1 MPNTTEP
8 TRLAAALRVAYMR
21 RAYERRN
28 SPLPGR
34 YYRLRITPDMVGMSI
49 AGAINLL
56 DRRERHR
63 KPRYIPRRRN
73 GPGADTQLNT

>member
-1 MPNTTEP
+1 MTDTTES

-28 SPLPGR
+28 SNVPGR
-34 YYRLRITPDMVGMSI
+34 YHRLRITPDMVGMSI
-49 AGAINLL
+49 ASVLNLL

-63 KPRYIPRRRN
+63 KPRYIPRHRN

>member
-28 SPLPGR
+28 SPLLGR

-49 AGAINLL
+49 ASVINLL

-63 KPRYIPRRRN
+63 TPRHIPRHRN

>member
-1 MPNTTEP
+1 MTNTTEP

-21 RAYERRN
+21 RAYERRK

-34 YYRLRITPDMVGMSI
+34 YHRLRITPDMVGMSL
-49 AGAINLL
+49 ASVLNLL

-63 KPRYIPRRRN
+63 KPRYIPRPIQ
-73 GPGADTQLNT
+73 GTT

>member
-1 MPNTTEP
+1 MTNNP
-8 TRLAAALRVAYMR
+8 RSAAALRVAYMR

-34 YYRLRITPDMVGMSI
+34 YHRLRITPDMVGMSV
-49 AGAINLL
+49 ASVINLL
-56 DRRERHR
+56 DRRERHK
-63 KPRYIPRRRN
+63 KPRYIPRHRKLG